1 MMKTRLFLVL
11 SFFTLLLNSQTL
23 TSNST
28 GFFEFTPTGP
38 LSSKTMKVFYHI
50 PNGSINQMPILF
62 SFHGD
67 ARNADEYRDY
77 WISMANQHKIMVF
90 APEFS
95 EANFP
100 GGDAY
105 NLANIFDDG
114 DNPSRSTF
122 NATNEWTF
130 SVIEPLFEQIKQAV
144 SGSQEGYSAWGHS
157 AGAQFLSRFVLYMP
171 NSKLNVA
178 VCSNAGWYTV
188 PETTIDFPYGIKNGQ
203 LSENTLIS
211 AFSKKIVVHL
221 GLNDTNPN
229 DAGLRHNTIVDNQ
242 QGLHRLE
249 RGRYFFSTSQSK
261 AQSLNTTFNWE
272 KKEVAN
278 VGHNPQLMANNALT
292 IFLNS
297 SLSTNYYSNPTTF
310 KIYPNPTKDFLF
322 IDTSISKI
330 SKIEIYSIIGS
341 LVLSKKLTT
350 TNSTEKLDISKLPNG
365 VYFLKIN
372 SSAVKFIKN

>member
-1 MMKTRLFLVL
+1 MKTRLFLVL

-38 LSSKTMKVFYHI
+38 LSSKTIKVFYHI

-77 WISMANQHKIMVF
+77 WISMANQQKFMVF

-114 DNPSRSTF
+114 DNPSQSTF

-144 SGSQEGYSAWGHS
+144 SGSQQGYNAWGHS

-188 PETTIDFPYGIKNGQ
+188 PESTVNFPYGINNGQ
-203 LSENTLIS
+203 LAESTVIS
-211 AFSKKIVVHL
+211 SFSKKLVVHL
-221 GLNDTNPN
+221 GLNDTDPN
-229 DAGLRHNTIVDNQ
+229 SAGLRHNTIVDNQ
-242 QGLHRLE
+242 QGMHRLE
-249 RGRYFFSTSQSK
+249 RGRYFYTTSLST
-261 AQSLNTTFNWE
+261 AQTMNTTFNWE
-272 KKEVAN
+272 KREVAN
-278 VGHNPQLMANNALT
+278 VGHNPQLMANDALN

-297 SLSTNYYSNPTTF
+297 SLSINYYSNSKNP

-322 IDTSISKI
+322 VDTSISKT

-341 LVLSKKLTT
+341 LVFSKKLTT

-372 SSAVKFIKN
+372 SSALKFIKN